1 MKIGVATYATT
12 YSIRPAELAA
22 EVEQRGFESLFYAE
36 HSHIPAAQKTARPG
50 GGGDVPRDYFSSW
63 DPFVAVSLAVG
74 ATSTLNVGTGA
85 CLATQRDAIQLAH
98 VSATLDVASN
108 GRFLFGVAAGWNAE
122 EMRNHG
128 TDPSVRFGIM
138 QDRMLAVREI
148 WTNDEPEY
156 HGRHVDFDP
165 IWCWPKPVTP
175 GGPSILVC
183 GNGPRIVERVA
194 RFGDEWM
201 PRVDRV
207 GDALESWIQRMNQ
220 LAEDASRPQ
229 PRVSAYGVRAEV
241 DPIKALADIGV
252 HRVVLYLP
260 SVDRDETLKI
270 LDEHA
275 KVIGA

>member
-1 MKIGVATYATT
+1 MKIGVATYATS
-12 YSIRPAELAA
+12 YSIRPEKLAA

-36 HSHIPAAQKTARPG
+36 HSHIPVSRETARPSG
-50 GGGDVPRDYFSSW
+50 ADVPRDYFSSW
-63 DPFVAVSLAVG
+63 DPFVAVSFACA

-85 CLATQRDAIQLAH
+85 CLATQRDPIQLAH

-128 TDPSVRFGIM
+128 TDASVRFGVL

-148 WTNDEPEY
+148 WTKDEPEY

-165 IWCWPKPVTP
+165 IWCWPKPRTP
-175 GGPSILVC
+175 SGPPILVC

-207 GDALESWIQRMNQ
+207 GDALESMIQEMNQ
-220 LAEDASRPQ
+220 LAEQASRSQ
-229 PRVSAYGVRAEV
+229 PLVSAYGVRAEA
-241 DPIKALADIGV
+241 DAIKALADIGV

-260 SVDRDETLKI
+260 SVDTEATLPI